1 MRKTIAMLTC
11 AAVFGG
17 AVAACGGGESGPTLP
32 PELAGLLS
40 AAADTMGSVDTVAFS
55 IERGGAPIYIDPLE
69 TLEFVSANG
78 RYAAPSSADAV
89 LVVAVGDLR
98 AQVGAVAIDGET
110 WLTNPITGDWE
121 PAPEGYSF
129 DPAALFDPDLGWR
142 PLLADDLTD
151 AVLVGLEERNDRQLY
166 HVRGLAPEER
176 ISLVTAGL
184 VGQDVILDLWLDP
197 ENGAVVEARFTTVYR
212 GEESDWTL
220 GFSDYGADIQIQ
232 IPDFDGEG

>member
-11 AAVFGG
+11 AASLGG
-17 AVAACGGGESGPTLP
+17 SVAACGGNESGPTIP
-32 PELAGLLS
+32 PDVDSILA

-69 TLEFVSANG
+69 ALEFVSAEG
-78 RYAAPSSADAV
+78 RFAAPSSADAL
-89 LVVAVGDLR
+89 LVVAVGDIR
-98 AQVGAVAIDGET
+98 AQVGAVAIEGET

-129 DPAALFDPDLGWR
+129 DPAALFDPELGWR

-151 AVLVGLEERNDRQLY
+151 PTLVGLEERGDRTLY

-184 VGQDVILDLWLDP
+184 VGQDVTLDLWLVP
-197 ENGAVVEARFTTVYR
+197 EDGAVAAAEFVTVYR

-220 GFSDYGADIQIQ
+220 TFTDYGADIEIE

>member
-1 MRKTIAMLTC
+1 MRRTIAMLSC
-11 AAVFGG
+11 AAMLGG
-17 AVAACGGGESGPTLP
+17 SVAACGGDESGPTIP
-32 PELAGLLS
+32 PDLDTILS
-40 AAADTMGSVDTVAFS
+40 AAAETMGSVETVAFS

-69 TLEFVSANG
+69 TLEFVSADG
-78 RYAAPSSADAV
+78 RFAAPSSADAV

-151 AVLVGLEERNDRQLY
+151 ARLVGLEERDDRSLY
-166 HVRGLAPEER
+166 HVQGLAPEDR

-184 VGQDVILDLWLDP
+184 VGQDVTLDLWLDP
-197 ENGAVVEARFTTVYR
+197 EDGAVVEAEFITVYR
-212 GEESDWTL
+212 GEESNWTL
-220 GFSDYGADIQIQ
+220 GFADYGADIEIV